1 MLPPPEEPSYE
12 RSEHAAP
19 YPLGGVRFLVYIKC
33 MKNFS
38 FRGAQWWKEPLTFAA
53 TWLGVINV
61 FAYIALNRLNMG
73 EDTAYRWL
81 ASTEFGPRHSW
92 NPIPLHIG
100 WDSGWYLSIVEHG
113 YEFHGAGQFANLV
126 FFPLYPFLV
135 KVVGVLVGGHY
146 GVAGILVSAF
156 ALLGASVALW
166 ALVRDFHPAVNPK
179 IVLVAMLL
187 FPTAFFFS
195 LVYTESLFLLL
206 SVLSIYMGRKER
218 WWAAGLIGIL
228 AALTRVTGLLLV
240 IPLAWEY
247 ARSCGFSPRRMLRVN
262 VVAPLLPALGT
273 LAFFTYHY
281 LAFGDFLLFF
291 HIESVWGRSFS
302 FNSDH
307 FQFFSHP
314 AITNA
319 ALDISFVVFG
329 LALVAYVAW
338 RVRFSYALYM
348 LATMG
353 AALGSGTTM
362 SIGRYLLVL
371 FPMYIAI
378 ATIKNEYVRWAWLL
392 LSGLL
397 LALYTILFIHGHW
410 AG

>member
-1 MLPPPEEPSYE
+1 
-12 RSEHAAP
+12 
-19 YPLGGVRFLVYIKC
+19 
-33 MKNFS
+33 MKNLS
-38 FRGAQWWKEPLTFAA
+38 LRGSVWWKQPLAIAA
-53 TWLGVINV
+53 TWLGGINL
-61 FAYIALNRLNMG
+61 FAYIAANRLNLSA
-73 EDTAYRWL
+73 DTAYVWL
-81 ASTEFGPRHSW
+81 SAHEFAPGHSW
-92 NPIPLHIG
+92 NPVPMHVR

-113 YEFHGAGQFANLV
+113 YEFHGVGEFANLV

-135 KVVGVLVGGHY
+135 KVAGVLLGGNY
-146 GVAGILVSAF
+146 GVAGWFISGL
-156 ALLGASVALW
+156 ALLGAAVALW
-166 ALVRDFHPAVNPK
+166 ALVRDFHPKVDPR
-179 IVLVAMLL
+179 IVLAATLL

-228 AALTRVTGLLLV
+228 AALTRVTGLLLI

-247 ARSCGFSPRRMLRVN
+247 ARSHGFSPRRMLHID
-262 VVAPLLPALGT
+262 ALATALPAVGT

-281 LAFGDFLLFF
+281 LAFGSFLIFF
-291 HIESVWGRSFS
+291 ELQRVWGRSFS
-302 FNSDH
+302 FNADH
-307 FQFFSHP
+307 FQFFSH
-314 AITNA
+314 ASTTNTL
-319 ALDISFVVFG
+319 LDLSFVALG
-329 LALVAYVAW
+329 LALVVYVAW

-353 AALGSGTTM
+353 VALGSGTTM

-378 ATIKNEYVRWAWLL
+378 ATIKNEYVRWGWLL
-392 LSGLL
+392 FSGLL
-397 LALYTILFIHGHW
+397 LALYTVLFVHGHW